1 MGPVLGERWEKA
13 LLYASRVHALQER
26 KGSGVP
32 YVSHLLSVAALV
44 LEAGGDEDQAIAALL
59 HDAAEDQGGEPRLAD
74 IERRFGP
81 RVAAI
86 VRACSDTTETPKPPW
101 RERKEAYI
109 AHLPALREA
118 LPQALLVSLADKLH
132 NARTIL
138 ADYRAVGERL
148 FDRFTGARDGTL
160 WYYGAL
166 VRAYRALALD
176 DSLLDELE
184 RTVTDLH
191 TLAAYAGP
199 ATISA
204 QETRRRRGGQRT
216 QRTE

>member
-13 LLYASRVHALQER
+13 LLHASRIHALQER

-81 RVAAI
+81 RVAAV
-86 VRACSDTTETPKPPW
+86 VRACTDTTETPKPPW
-101 RERKEAYI
+101 RARKEAYI
-109 AHLPALREA
+109 AHMPALREE
-118 LPQALLVSLADKLH
+118 LPEALLVSLADKLH

-138 ADYRAVGERL
+138 ADYRAAGEPL
-148 FDRFTGARDGTL
+148 FERFTGARDGTL

-166 VRAYRALALD
+166 VHAYRAMALD
-176 DSLLDELE
+176 GPLLDELE
-184 RTVTDLH
+184 RTVAALH
-191 TLAAYAGP
+191 TLAGYNGAAAIP
-199 ATISA
+199 DRS
-204 QETRRRRGGQRT
+204 
-216 QRTE
+216 